1 MAIRDINR
9 NVRGQIVSY
18 PLTQEG
24 MLYGNVF
31 FVDKDDGT
39 QSKVARYLNID
50 VANNLDVEIKELSF
64 AQRSI
69 NPRQIARTRA
79 FWGSNISNPLT
90 SGQSNYFTTAVFT
103 PIQGTT
109 ITGGNI
115 PWPPYSDDPDG
126 QRRPLNYGRPGD
138 VYPPLGSNGQAT
150 SGNSTSSGLGAA
162 GNTSGG
168 SIGTTTGQT
177 TWLGIPI
184 GTGAPG
190 GSGILN
196 TSQGGQGYDSD

>member
-162 GNTSGG
+162 GNVSGG
-168 SIGTTTGQT
+168 SIGNTVATGG
-177 TWLGIPI
+177 GIF
-184 GTGAPG
+184 GG
-190 GSGILN
+190 GS
-196 TSQGGQGYDSD
+196 GQGYDSD

>member
-1 MAIRDINR
+1 MYNINR

-150 SGNSTSSGLGAA
+150 GGNSTSSGLGAA

>member
-162 GNTSGG
+162 GNPSGG
-168 SIGTTTGQT
+168 SIGTT
-177 TWLGIPI
+177 IPI

>member
-18 PLTQEG
+18 PITEEG
-24 MLYGNVF
+24 LLYGNVF

-50 VANNLDVEIKELSF
+50 VQNNFDTEIKELSF
-64 AQRSI
+64 PQRSI

-79 FWGSNISNPLT
+79 FWGSNISNPLE
-90 SGQSNYFTTAVFT
+90 GNQSQYFTTAVFT

-115 PWPPYSDDPDG
+115 PWPPY
-126 QRRPLNYGRPGD
+126 
-138 VYPPLGSNGQAT
+138 
-150 SGNSTSSGLGAA
+150 
-162 GNTSGG
+162 
-168 SIGTTTGQT
+168 
-177 TWLGIPI
+177 
-184 GTGAPG
+184 
-190 GSGILN
+190 
-196 TSQGGQGYDSD
+196 